1 MIYGKK
7 RKGDI
12 MRGKVIHY
20 DWSASTGMIS
30 GDDGKRYYFSKDEWK
45 SGNEPVNGLMV
56 DFVVQGVDQATEVIA
71 ITHFANDDA
80 GDWLVTLLL
89 CIFLG
94 YFGVHR
100 FYTKQ
105 IGIGILQ
112 LITGGGCGIW
122 WLIDIIMIVT
132 DSYRDGNGKPLVRR
146 Y

>member
-1 MIYGKK
+1 
-7 RKGDI
+7 

-30 GDDGKRYYFSKDEWK
+30 GDDGNRYYFSKDKWK

>member
-1 MIYGKK
+1 
-7 RKGDI
+7 

-30 GDDGKRYYFSKDEWK
+30 GDDGKRHYFSKDEWK

-80 GDWLVTLLL
+80 ADWLVTLLL

-132 DSYRDGNGKPLVRR
+132 DCYRDGNGKPLVRR

>member
-1 MIYGKK
+1 
-7 RKGDI
+7 

-20 DWSASTGMIS
+20 DWSAHTGIIS
-30 GDDGKRYYFSKDEWK
+30 GDDGNRYYFSRDTWQ
-45 SGNEPVNGLMV
+45 SSNEPANGLKV
-56 DFVVQGVDQATEVIA
+56 DFVVQGVDQAVEVVVIN
-71 ITHFANDDA
+71 HFISDES

-112 LITGGGCGIW
+112 LVTAGGCGIW
-122 WLIDIIMIVT
+122 WIIDIIMIVT
-132 DSYRDGNGKPLVRR
+132 NTYRDGDGKPLVRR
-146 Y
+146 F